1 MRKLP
6 AITSLDTVSPEEA
19 RTFLAAANG
28 DELTAALY
36 LALARNELDG
46 SSASPDDTE
55 VHHAYFLIRRARG
68 LEAPSFDS
76 MRVQL
81 KKRMAA

>member
-46 SSASPDDTE
+46 SSASPDDAE

-76 MRVQL
+76 MRVDL